1 MPTANLSVPA
11 SARTAVLR
19 SDLDRERSSPAET
32 QAAKPNSSPHPHV
45 LIYREDIWRCRFKR
59 ALDIALVLA
68 VALPAAAIVGVAC
81 LAIMI
86 EDGRP
91 CFFLQKRSGRFE
103 RVFTI
108 WKLRT
113 MRRSQC
119 FDASAPTS
127 AQDARITLVGR
138 ILRKT
143 SIDELPQLFNVLRGD
158 MSLVGPRPEQLAKV
172 NQYLHWQHLRHLVVP
187 GITGVWQTTHRKSI
201 VLDTPQATAL
211 DLEYIRRTSVA
222 FDLALILRTV
232 RCLITAK
239 GAY

>member
-1 MPTANLSVPA
+1 M
-11 SARTAVLR
+11 
-19 SDLDRERSSPAET
+19 
-32 QAAKPNSSPHPHV
+32 
-45 LIYREDIWRCRFKR
+45 YREDIWRCRVKR
-59 ALDIALVLA
+59 ALDIALVMLA
-68 VALPAAAIVGVAC
+68 ILPAAAIVGLAC
-81 LAIMI
+81 LAIML

-127 AQDARITLVGR
+127 AQDGRVTLVGR

-172 NQYLHWQHLRHLVVP
+172 NEYLYWQHLRHLVVP

-222 FDLALILRTV
+222 FDVALILRTV
-232 RCLITAK
+232 RCLISAK

>member
-1 MPTANLSVPA
+1 MNAIRADVLDPQPA
-11 SARTAVLR
+11 
-19 SDLDRERSSPAET
+19 
-32 QAAKPNSSPHPHV
+32 V
-45 LIYREDIWRCRFKR
+45 LIYRENIWRRRVKR
-59 ALDIALVLA
+59 AIDVTLVLLVCVPA
-68 VALPAAAIVGVAC
+68 AILVALAC
-81 LAIMI
+81 LAIFV

-91 CFFLQKRSGRFE
+91 FFFLQKRSGRFE

-127 AQDARITLVGR
+127 AGDTRITRVGS

-158 MSLVGPRPEQLAKV
+158 MSLVGPRPEQLLKV
-172 NQYLHWQHLRHLVVP
+172 KQYIDWQHLRHLVVP
-187 GITGVWQTTHRKSI
+187 GITCVWQTTCRKSI
-201 VLDTPQATAL
+201 VLDAPAATVL
-211 DLEYIRRTSVA
+211 DLEYIRRISVA
-222 FDLALILRTV
+222 FDLALIIRTI
-232 RCLITAK
+232 RCVISAK